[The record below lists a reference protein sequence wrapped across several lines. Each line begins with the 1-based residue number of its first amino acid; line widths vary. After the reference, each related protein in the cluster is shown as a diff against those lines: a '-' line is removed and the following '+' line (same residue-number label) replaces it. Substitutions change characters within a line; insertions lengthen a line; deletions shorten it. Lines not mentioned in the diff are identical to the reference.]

1 MKSCPEAVGRDA
13 AQNFVDRTDAKI
25 PDSFRR
31 IQRSLASGSAT
42 FPHRRNFSRRRQRR
56 RKKIFLPHCPFGR

>member
-31 IQRSLASGSAT
+31 IQRSLASTGAGSDIQYT
-42 FPHRRNFSRRRQRR
+42 GPLPPFHRKSQFVSWFQR
-56 RKKIFLPHCPFGR
+56 I